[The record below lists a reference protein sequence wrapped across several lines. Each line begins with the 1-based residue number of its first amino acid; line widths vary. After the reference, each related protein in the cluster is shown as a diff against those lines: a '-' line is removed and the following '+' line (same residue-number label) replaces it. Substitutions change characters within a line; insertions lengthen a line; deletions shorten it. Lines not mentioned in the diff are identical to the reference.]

1 MGDAGVAAMKP
12 EISNFPAT
20 ATEDPIAE
28 IAAVLA
34 RGYLR
39 SLARKAVPVAA
50 KEPPEPET
58 GLDDVG
64 EKSVHGGRL
73 TDGERP

>member
-1 MGDAGVAAMKP
+1 MKP
-12 EISNFPAT
+12 EFSDSVLAG
-20 ATEDPIAE
+20 AEDPIAA

>member
-1 MGDAGVAAMKP
+1 MPILSPSRPDALEPAAEPLM
-12 EISNFPAT
+12 ELAT
-20 ATEDPIAE
+20 L
-28 IAAVLA
+28 LA
-34 RGYLR
+34 RGYIR
-39 SLARKAVPVAA
+39 SLARKAVPVAG
-50 KEPPEPET
+50 KGPPEPEI

>member
-1 MGDAGVAAMKP
+1 MNHDLQ
-12 EISNFPAT
+12 
-20 ATEDPIAE
+20 E
-28 IAAVLA
+28 IAVLLA
-34 RGYLR
+34 RGYIR
-39 SLARKAVPVAA
+39 SLARKAVPVAEKGLA
-50 KEPPEPET
+50 EAET

>member
-1 MGDAGVAAMKP
+1 MSMDEADLVP
-12 EISNFPAT
+12 RNPVE
-20 ATEDPIAE
+20 EL
-28 IAAVLA
+28 AVLLA

-39 SLARKAVPVAA
+39 SLARKTVPVAR
-50 KEPPEPET
+50 KGPPEPEI
-58 GLDDVG
+58 GLDDVS

>member
-1 MGDAGVAAMKP
+1 MSMDEADLVP
-12 EISNFPAT
+12 RNPVE
-20 ATEDPIAE
+20 EL
-28 IAAVLA
+28 AVLLA

-39 SLARKAVPVAA
+39 SLARKAAPVTDKGAPQL
-50 KEPPEPET
+50 EI

-64 EKSVHGGRL
+64 DKSVHGGRL

>member
-1 MGDAGVAAMKP
+1 MVAMNP
-12 EISNFPAT
+12 ETSNFPAT
-20 ATEDPIAE
+20 ATEDPIRE
-28 IAAVLA
+28 LAAVLA
-34 RGYLR
+34 RGYIR
-39 SLARKAVPVAA
+39 SLARKAAPMAEKGSA
-50 KEPPEPET
+50 RPET

>member
-1 MGDAGVAAMKP
+1 MSSP
-12 EISNFPAT
+12 EPRPHPRNPVEELAIL
-20 ATEDPIAE
+20 
-28 IAAVLA
+28 LA

-39 SLARKAVPVAA
+39 SLARKAAPAA
-50 KEPPEPET
+50 GKRASEPET

-64 EKSVHGGRL
+64 EKSVHVGRL

>member
-1 MGDAGVAAMKP
+1 MVRQDLR
-12 EISNFPAT
+12 ELTIL
-20 ATEDPIAE
+20 
-28 IAAVLA
+28 LA
-34 RGYLR
+34 RGYVR
-39 SLARKAVPVAA
+39 SLARKAVPVAQ
-50 KEPPEPET
+50 KGPVEPKI

>member
-1 MGDAGVAAMKP
+1 MKSAT
-12 EISNFPAT
+12 SNFLAT
-20 ATEDPIAE
+20 AAEDPIVE

-34 RGYLR
+34 RGYIR
-39 SLARKAVPVAA
+39 SLARKAVPVAEKGPA
-50 KEPPEPET
+50 EPET

>member
-1 MGDAGVAAMKP
+1 MGGYFEDEVLSRDLDEVA
-12 EISNFPAT
+12 IL
-20 ATEDPIAE
+20 
-28 IAAVLA
+28 LA

-39 SLARKAVPVAA
+39 SLARKAVPVAEKGPA
-50 KEPPEPET
+50 EPEI

>member
-1 MGDAGVAAMKP
+1 MSQDLR
-12 EISNFPAT
+12 ELAT
-20 ATEDPIAE
+20 L
-28 IAAVLA
+28 LA

-39 SLARKAVPVAA
+39 LLARKAVPVAQKA
-50 KEPPEPET
+50 LPG

-64 EKSVHGGRL
+64 EPSLNGGRL

>member
-1 MGDAGVAAMKP
+1 MKP
-12 EISNFPAT
+12 ETSNFPAT
-20 ATEDPIAE
+20 VTEDPIGE

-34 RGYLR
+34 RGYIR
-39 SLARKAVPVAA
+39 SLARKAAPVAEKGSA
-50 KEPPEPET
+50 KPET

-73 TDGERP
+73 MEGDHP

>member
-1 MGDAGVAAMKP
+1 MSSP
-12 EISNFPAT
+12 EPWPFPRNPV
-20 ATEDPIAE
+20 EE
-28 IAAVLA
+28 LAVLIA

-39 SLARKAVPVAA
+39 SLARKAVPVAGQTA
-50 KEPPEPET
+50 PDPEI
-58 GLDDVG
+58 GLDDVD